1 MDNFPFYQVDSNTYV
16 FEVAEGFQYVFSY
29 SDASHLISD
38 HIEVKLNEISFDY
51 IITEGLS
58 KREFINDRTVIRIRK
73 TIIKIITKVIE
84 DNQCSIVYI
93 CDSVDDLAKY
103 RDGIFKG
110 WYIDSESERDLITRK
125 FYLEEID
132 ITHYV
137 GIIAYNNSH
146 FETLKDEMDNESLL
160 SEKS

>member
-1 MDNFPFYQVDSNTYV
+1 MDSFPFYQIDFNTYV

-38 HIEVKLNEISFDY
+38 HIKVKLNEISFEY
-51 IITEGLS
+51 IIDEGLS
-58 KREFINDRTVIRIRK
+58 KRNFINDRVIIGIRK
-73 TIIKIITKVIE
+73 TIIKLITKVIE
-84 DNQCSIVYI
+84 DHQCSIVYI

-110 WYIDSESERDLITRK
+110 WYVESESERDLITRE
-125 FYLEEID
+125 FYLED
-132 ITHYV
+132 VDMTHYV

-146 FETLKDEMDNESLL
+146 FEALKDEMDNESLL

>member
-1 MDNFPFYQVDSNTYV
+1 LDNFPFYQIDSNTYV

-58 KREFINDRTVIRIRK
+58 KREFINDRTVIVIRK

-146 FETLKDEMDNESLL
+146 FETLKCEMDNESLL
-160 SEKS
+160 NEKS